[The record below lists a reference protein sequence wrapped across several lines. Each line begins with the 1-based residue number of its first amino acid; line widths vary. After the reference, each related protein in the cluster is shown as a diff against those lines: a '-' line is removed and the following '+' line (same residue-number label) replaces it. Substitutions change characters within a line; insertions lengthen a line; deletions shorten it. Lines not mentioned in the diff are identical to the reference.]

1 MGDFHLTKKFYAMTI
16 ISMIL
21 LALVGCD
28 AERMDFKAESV
39 NRRTSRDIYKI
50 EGRLGHIACDE
61 DNSTYLVEENQC
73 LRNDV
78 FFNGK

>member
-1 MGDFHLTKKFYAMTI
+1 MGDLHLTTEFYAMTI

-21 LALVGCD
+21 LALVECD
-28 AERMDFKAESV
+28 KDFKAERV
-39 NRRTSRDIYKI
+39 NRRTLGDIIMYKK
-50 EGRLGHIACDE
+50 EGRLGHIACDK